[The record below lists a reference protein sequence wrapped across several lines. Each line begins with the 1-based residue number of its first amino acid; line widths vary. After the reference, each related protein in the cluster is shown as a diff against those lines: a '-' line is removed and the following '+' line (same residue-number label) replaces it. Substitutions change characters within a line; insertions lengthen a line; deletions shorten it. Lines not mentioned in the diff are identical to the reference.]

1 MIHDVVLAR
10 YCGEYKIEVSFD
22 DGKRGVVDFAKYIDQ
37 GGVFERL
44 QDVNLFRQ
52 FHVNE
57 ELGVLTWQGG
67 IDIAPETLYAD
78 ATGTA
83 LPDWM
88 EFEGASPPLRAQ

>member
-44 QDVNLFRQ
+44 RDV
-52 FHVNE
+52 E
-57 ELGVLTWQGG
+57 S
-67 IDIAPETLYAD
+67 
-78 ATGTA
+78 
-83 LPDWM
+83 LP
-88 EFEGASPPLRAQ
+88 AVPR